1 LFRKITLTAINRR
14 HLFLNLHREKVK
26 PISIASEKAFAL
38 GSGKETRKGLFA
50 LKKQK
55 PKNIHEKELD
65 TLVRFSSIINSSL
78 KIEDVLNYA
87 MQWAEEFMNAEASTV
102 YELDEDKG
110 EIFIRIA
117 RGKKKEP
124 VKRIKLKLGEGVAGR
139 VVQTGEPVVM
149 QDVNREKIFS
159 NKFDTKTGFETRSM
173 LCVPLILR
181 DKSIGA
187 FQVLNKRSGQ
197 PFTDSDMELLT
208 SMSQQIAVSLDNA
221 KLYRRLEKKFRLTE
235 QELRTTQEKLIRS
248 ERLAAMGNLV
258 RGVAH
263 EIRNPIT
270 TIGGFSSRL
279 KKELK
284 EESKLRK
291 YVDIIIEESKRLEN
305 IVTEVHEFAGVQSA
319 NMNLD
324 NMDEVLNQVVTEFG
338 EQARKQDIK
347 FMVKIDKDLPLTF
360 MDTSQIAK
368 ALSNIIENALES
380 MPHGGKLTLEAKL
393 DTANIV
399 TSIKDTG
406 CGIAPENLD
415 AVYDP
420 FFTSKTRGAGLGL
433 TMVHQILMNHNGE
446 LKFESK
452 EGIGTT
458 VTLRLPVKQEGTNVI
473 AQ

>member
-1 LFRKITLTAINRR
+1 LESINLLFRQIKTSAINRDL
-14 HLFLNLHREKVK
+14 LFLNLHHEKVK
-26 PISIASEKAFAL
+26 FINIAFEKAFAL
-38 GSGKETRKGLFA
+38 GSGKETRQGLFA
-50 LKKQK
+50 LKKQN

-65 TLVRFSSIINSSL
+65 TLIRFSSIINSSL

-124 VKRIKLKLGEGVAGR
+124 VKRIRLKLGEGVAGR
-139 VVQTGEPVVM
+139 VIQTGESVVM
-149 QDVNREKIFS
+149 QDVNTEKNFS

-173 LCVPLILR
+173 ICMPLILR
-181 DKSIGA
+181 DKPIGA
-187 FQVLNKRSGQ
+187 LQVLNKRSGE
-197 PFTDSDMELLT
+197 PFTDADQELLT
-208 SMSQQIAVSLDNA
+208 IMSQQIAVALDNA
-221 KLYRRLEKKFRLTE
+221 KLYRRLEKKFQLTE
-235 QELRTTQEKLIRS
+235 QELKTTQEKLIRS
-248 ERLAAMGNLV
+248 ERLSAMGNLV
-258 RGVAH
+258 KGVAH

-284 EESKLRK
+284 EEPKLQK
-291 YVDIIIEESKRLEN
+291 YVNIIIEESKRLEN

-319 NMNLD
+319 TMNLD
-324 NMDEVLNQVVTEFG
+324 DMKEVLDQVVTEFG

-347 FMVKIDKDLPLTF
+347 LIVKIDKDIPSTL
-360 MDTSQIAK
+360 MDASQITK
-368 ALSNIIENALES
+368 ALSNILENALES

-393 DTANIV
+393 DGDSIV

-406 CGIAPENLD
+406 CGIARENLD
-415 AVYDP
+415 SVYDP

-433 TMVHQILMNHNGE
+433 TMVYQILMNHNGE
-446 LKFESK
+446 IKIRGQ
-452 EGIGTT
+452 EGVGPT
-458 VTLRLPVKQEGTNVI
+458 VTIRFPVKQ
-473 AQ
+473 

>member
-1 LFRKITLTAINRR
+1 M
-14 HLFLNLHREKVK
+14 
-26 PISIASEKAFAL
+26 
-38 GSGKETRKGLFA
+38 
-50 LKKQK
+50 KKQN
-55 PKNIHEKELD
+55 PKNIHQKELD
-65 TLVRFSSIINSSL
+65 TLIRFSSIINSSL

-87 MQWAEEFMNAEASTV
+87 MQWVEEFMSAEASTV

-124 VKRIKLKLGEGVAGR
+124 VKRIKLKLGEGIAGG
-139 VVQTGEPVVM
+139 VIQTGKSVVM
-149 QDVNREKIFS
+149 QDVNTEKKFS

-181 DKSIGA
+181 DKPIGA
-187 FQVLNKRSGQ
+187 LQVLNKRSGET
-197 PFTDSDMELLT
+197 FTDADLELLT
-208 SMSQQIAVSLDNA
+208 SISQQIAVALDNA
-221 KLYRRLEKKFRLTE
+221 KLYRRLEKKFELTE
-235 QELRTTQEKLIRS
+235 QELKTTQEKLIRT

-258 RGVAH
+258 KGIAH

-324 NMDEVLNQVVTEFG
+324 DLGAVLGQVATEFG
-338 EQARKQDIK
+338 EQAKKQDVK

-368 ALSNIIENALES
+368 AFSNIIENALES

-393 DTANIV
+393 DNDNIV
-399 TSIKDTG
+399 TSIRDTG
-406 CGIAPENLD
+406 CGIASEDLD

-433 TMVHQILMNHNGE
+433 TMVHQIVMNHNGE
-446 LKFESK
+446 LKFDSK
-452 EGIGTT
+452 EGVGTT
-458 VTLRLPVKQEGTNVI
+458 VTIRLPVIQQGTRPSLH
-473 AQ
+473 

>member
-1 LFRKITLTAINRR
+1 M
-14 HLFLNLHREKVK
+14 
-26 PISIASEKAFAL
+26 
-38 GSGKETRKGLFA
+38 
-50 LKKQK
+50 KKQN
-55 PKNIHEKELD
+55 PKNIHQKELD
-65 TLVRFSSIINSSL
+65 TLIRFSSIINSSL

-87 MQWAEEFMNAEASTV
+87 MQWVEEFMSAEASTV

-124 VKRIKLKLGEGVAGR
+124 VKRIKLKLGEGIAGG
-139 VVQTGEPVVM
+139 VIQTGKSVVM
-149 QDVNREKIFS
+149 QDVNTEKKFS
-159 NKFDTKTGFETRSM
+159 NKFDTKTGFETRSL

-181 DKSIGA
+181 DKPIGA
-187 FQVLNKRSGQ
+187 LQVLNKRSGET
-197 PFTDSDMELLT
+197 FTDADLELLT
-208 SMSQQIAVSLDNA
+208 SISQQIAVALDNA
-221 KLYRRLEKKFRLTE
+221 KLYRRLEKKFELTE
-235 QELRTTQEKLIRS
+235 QELKTTQEKLIRT

-258 RGVAH
+258 KGIAH

-291 YVDIIIEESKRLEN
+291 YVDIIMEESKRLEN

-324 NMDEVLNQVVTEFG
+324 DLGAVLSQVATEFG
-338 EQARKQDIK
+338 EQAKKQDVK

-380 MPHGGKLTLEAKL
+380 MPNGGKLTLEAKR
-393 DTANIV
+393 DNANIV
-399 TSIKDTG
+399 TSIRDTG
-406 CGIAPENLD
+406 CGIAQENLD
-415 AVYDP
+415 SVYDP

-446 LKFESK
+446 LKFDSK
-452 EGIGTT
+452 EGVGTT
-458 VTLRLPVKQEGTNVI
+458 VTIRLPVTLQHTRPSLP
-473 AQ
+473 

>member
-1 LFRKITLTAINRR
+1 MESINLLFRQITLTAINRH
-14 HLFLNLHREKVK
+14 HLFLNLHHKKVK
-26 PISIASEKAFAL
+26 PINIELEKAFAL
-38 GSGKETRKGLFA
+38 GSGKETGQGLLA
-50 LKKQK
+50 LQKQN

-139 VVQTGEPVVM
+139 VIQSGEPVVM
-149 QDVNREKIFS
+149 QDVSHEKIFS

-197 PFTDSDMELLT
+197 PFTDADMELLT

-221 KLYRRLEKKFRLTE
+221 KLYRRLEKKFKLTE
-235 QELRTTQEKLIRS
+235 KELRRTQEKLIRS

-258 RGVAH
+258 KGVAH

-279 KKELK
+279 KKGLA

-305 IVTEVHEFAGVQSA
+305 IVTEVHEFAGVQTA

-324 NMDEVLNQVVTEFG
+324 DIKEVLNQVVTGFR
-338 EQARKQDIK
+338 EQAKKQDIK
-347 FMVKIDKDLPLTF
+347 LIVKVDKKLPSTF

-393 DTANIV
+393 DNANIV

-406 CGIAPENLD
+406 CGIARENLA

-458 VTLRLPVKQEGTNVI
+458 VTLQLPVTQ
-473 AQ
+473 

>member
-1 LFRKITLTAINRR
+1 M
-14 HLFLNLHREKVK
+14 
-26 PISIASEKAFAL
+26 
-38 GSGKETRKGLFA
+38 
-50 LKKQK
+50 KKQN
-55 PKNIHEKELD
+55 PKNIHEKELN

-87 MQWAEEFMNAEASTV
+87 MQWAEEFINAEASTV

-117 RGKKKEP
+117 RGKKKGP

-159 NKFDTKTGFETRSM
+159 NKFDNKTGFETRSM

-181 DKSIGA
+181 GKSIGA
-187 FQVLNKRSGQ
+187 LQVLNKKSGQ
-197 PFTDSDMELLT
+197 TFTDADLELLT
-208 SMSQQIAVSLDNA
+208 SMSRQIAVSLDNA
-221 KLYRRLEKKFRLTE
+221 KLYSRLEKKFKLTE
-235 QELRTTQEKLIRS
+235 QELKTTQEKLIRT

-258 RGVAH
+258 KGVAH

-279 KKELK
+279 KRGLNKEPTLQ
-284 EESKLRK
+284 K
-291 YVDIIIEESKRLEN
+291 YVDIIMEEAKRLEN
-305 IVTEVHEFAGVQSA
+305 IVTEVHEFSGVQSA

-324 NMDEVLNQVVTEFG
+324 DITEVLNQAVTKFR

-347 FMVKIDKDLPLTF
+347 LVVKIDENLPSTF
-360 MDTSQIAK
+360 MDASQITK

-380 MPHGGKLTLEAKL
+380 MTHGGEMTLEATL
-393 DTANIV
+393 DKNHIV

-406 CGIAPENLD
+406 CGIARKNLD
-415 AVYDP
+415 SVYDP

-446 LKFESK
+446 LKFDSK
-452 EGIGTT
+452 EGVGTT
-458 VTLRLPVKQEGTNVI
+458 VTIRLPVNP
-473 AQ
+473 

>member
-1 LFRKITLTAINRR
+1 
-14 HLFLNLHREKVK
+14 
-26 PISIASEKAFAL
+26 
-38 GSGKETRKGLFA
+38 
-50 LKKQK
+50 LKKHN

-117 RGKKKEP
+117 RGEKKEP
-124 VKRIKLKLGEGVAGR
+124 VKRIRLKLGEGIAGR
-139 VVQTGEPVVM
+139 VVQTGEPLVM
-149 QDVNREKIFS
+149 QDVKSEKSFS

-187 FQVLNKRSGQ
+187 FQVLNKRSKE
-197 PFTDSDMELLT
+197 PFTDADLELLT
-208 SMSQQIAVSLDNA
+208 TMSQQIAVALDNA
-221 KLYRRLEKKFRLTE
+221 KLYRRLEKKFKFTE
-235 QELRTTQEKLIRS
+235 QELKTTQEKLIRS

-258 RGVAH
+258 KGVAH

-284 EESKLRK
+284 DESKLRK

-324 NMDEVLNQVVTEFG
+324 DMDEVLNQVVTEFG
-338 EQARKQDIK
+338 EQARKQGIK
-347 FMVKIDKDLPLTF
+347 VIVKIDKNLPSTF
-360 MDTSQIAK
+360 MDASQITK

-380 MPHGGKLTLEAKL
+380 MPHGGNLTLAAKL
-393 DTANIV
+393 DNANIV

-406 CGIAPENLD
+406 WGIARENLD
-415 AVYDP
+415 SVYDP

-433 TMVHQILMNHNGE
+433 TMVHQIVMNHNGE
-446 LKFESK
+446 LKFDSK
-452 EGIGTT
+452 EGVGTT
-458 VTLRLPVKQEGTNVI
+458 VTIRLPVTRQGTRPSLP
-473 AQ
+473 